1 MPRPLLRS
9 SLRSL
14 NLTTKPSLFWDEV
27 NSMMDELDFAFRTVN
42 NEIKRP
48 RLKTLGSLLAVHCL
62 KIPQT
67 SKQHFIS
74 LLYTETPN
82 CCINDNLLRYRWFQ
96 QLFLHSL
103 LLIFLKR
110 LLSTQAD
117 HWISAWYSRS
127 HWGRRK
133 KTLSCQT
140 DKWVSWTT
148 TFFLFF
154 LLNRT
159 NCACRIDEK

>member
-27 NSMMDELDFAFRTVN
+27 NSMMDELDFAFRAVN

-48 RLKTLGSLLAVHCL
+48 RLKTLGCLPAVHCL

-74 LLYTETPN
+74 LL
-82 CCINDNLLRYRWFQ
+82 
-96 QLFLHSL
+96 
-103 LLIFLKR
+103 
-110 LLSTQAD
+110 
-117 HWISAWYSRS
+117 
-127 HWGRRK
+127 
-133 KTLSCQT
+133 
-140 DKWVSWTT
+140 
-148 TFFLFF
+148 
-154 LLNRT
+154 
-159 NCACRIDEK
+159 